1 MTIFKDRLRYIR
13 KSKGYTQKQV
23 AVAVGASERNYQD
36 WEYGNKK
43 PAFDTLIELADFFSV
58 SLDYLM
64 GRVDSQHSA

>member
-1 MTIFKDRLRYIR
+1 MTVFKDRLRSIR
-13 KSKGYTQKQV
+13 KNKGCTQKQV
-23 AVAVGASERNYQD
+23 AIAVGASERNYQD